1 MATLNDIKSVD
12 WQLSTVGVG
21 AVAQGV
27 QDVRQ
32 CIDTILRT
40 TPGTDP
46 LRPQFGSNI
55 YQYVSKPVNVAV
67 PGVVKAII
75 DALDLWENRVEL
87 QKVSHYLDTTEG
99 KSQLKFTITYR
110 LVDDDLIDAVTYTL
124 GGSTVVSD
132 ATGTIIFD
140 TIIPDG
146 SGKIFVFFTGNGNP
160 VYPYY
165 PLSGFDTK
173 AQMLSWIQAN
183 WFAYGKWYLTGNR
196 LILYLQSNIFDTASL
211 SARVISNYSYSAD
224 IPAKEADEYY
234 TVNLLVNGLI
244 PSPAFPA
251 ETAYT
256 AGDILTWVNNNW
268 SAYGSWSIVDN
279 KLVMINETGGTILL
293 EVNKNGVGGFS
304 LGFSQGFNV

>member
-21 AVAQGV
+21 AVTQGI

-46 LRPQFGSNI
+46 LRPQFGSNV
-55 YQYVSKPVNVAV
+55 YQYISEPVNIAV
-67 PGVVKAII
+67 PGVVKAIV
-75 DALDLWENRVEL
+75 DAMDLWEDRIQLE
-87 QKVSHYLDTTEG
+87 KVSHYLDTTEG
-99 KSQLKFTITYR
+99 KSQLKFPITYR
-110 LVDDDLIDAVTYTL
+110 LIDDDLIDTITYTL
-124 GGSTVVSD
+124 GGTTV
-132 ATGTIIFD
+132 AEEGTGTIILD
-140 TIIPDG
+140 AIIPDG
-146 SGKIFVFFTGNGNP
+146 PGKIFVYFTGNGLP

-173 AQMLSWIQAN
+173 AQMFSWIQAN
-183 WFAYGKWYLTGNR
+183 WTAYGKWYLTGNR
-196 LILYLQSNIFDTASL
+196 LLLYLKNDVFTSVSL
-211 SARVISNYSYSAD
+211 SAEIKVNYSYSAD
-224 IPAKEADEYY
+224 IPAKEIEEYY
-234 TVNLLVNGLI
+234 TVNLIVNGNL
-244 PSPAFPA
+244 PTPVFPA

-256 AGDILTWVNNNW
+256 AGDMLTWVNNNW

-279 KLVMINETGGTILL
+279 KLVLINETGGTITL
-293 EVNKNGVGGFS
+293 EVIKNGVGAFS